1 MSNNN
6 LSSQESKPQKE
17 SNEDKGKHDL
27 YKNSEPQKKPN
38 AEPDHPLSH
47 IKKAPLSG
55 ATGGTCRLNSF

>member
-38 AEPDHPLSH
+38 AEPDHPL
-47 IKKAPLSG
+47 KEQK
-55 ATGGTCRLNSF
+55 